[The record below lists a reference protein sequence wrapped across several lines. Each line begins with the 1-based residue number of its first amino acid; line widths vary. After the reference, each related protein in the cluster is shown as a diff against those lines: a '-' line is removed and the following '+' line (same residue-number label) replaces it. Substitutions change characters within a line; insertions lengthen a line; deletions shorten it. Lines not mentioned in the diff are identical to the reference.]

1 MQDPWRQDLM
11 PRFRLQDLTTLES
24 SPTSPATL
32 RAKIGDLI
40 IHSMNA
46 AAQVEMVDRETGEYR
61 VVLQGTLDLEDP
73 TVGR

>member
-1 MQDPWRQDLM
+1 MARYS
-11 PRFRLQDLTTLES
+11 LQDLSTLEV

-32 RAKIGDLI
+32 RAKIGELI

-73 TVGR
+73 TAGS

>member
-1 MQDPWRQDLM
+1 MT
-11 PRFRLQDLTTLES
+11 RFKLQDLSTLES

-40 IHSMNA
+40 VHSMNA
-46 AAQVEMVDRETGEYR
+46 VAQVEMVDRETGEYR

-73 TVGR
+73 TLGR

>member
-1 MQDPWRQDLM
+1 MS
-11 PRFRLQDLTTLES
+11 RFRLQDLSTLES

-61 VVLQGTLDLEDP
+61 IVLQGTLDLEDP
-73 TVGR
+73 TLGR